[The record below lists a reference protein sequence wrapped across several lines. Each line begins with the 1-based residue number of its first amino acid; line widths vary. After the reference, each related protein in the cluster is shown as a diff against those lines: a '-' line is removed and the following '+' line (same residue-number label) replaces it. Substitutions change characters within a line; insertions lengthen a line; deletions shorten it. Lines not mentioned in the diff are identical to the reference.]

1 MVHCTTRFCI
11 HFRPV
16 AERGP
21 IIRIDNISSR
31 DQELLTGR
39 RGFLKGM
46 LGAGAFVL
54 SVRMMPEDLFGA
66 APDVSASDA
75 MAKALL
81 QPNVYLAI
89 DTDGTAYVIAH
100 RSEMGSGSRT
110 ALPRIVADELDAD
123 WARVKIVQAIGD
135 EKYGDQDTDGSHSVR
150 SFFDTLREAGATAR
164 LMLVRAAA
172 AQWGVPASE
181 CITNA
186 HIVEHKASGKKLGY
200 GELATA
206 AAKLDVPKKE
216 DVKLKARSEWRYI
229 GKGTTSYDLK
239 DMCTGKAGY
248 GQDTRMEGT
257 LYASVAHPPVF
268 GSSVKSVDDKAAL
281 SIAGVKQTA
290 TIDAFKPPVG
300 FQALG
305 GVAVLA
311 DNTWAAMQGRK
322 KLKIEW
328 EKSPHSIWNSDTYKK
343 ELQETARKPGKV
355 ARENGDVDAA
365 FAKGGKI
372 VEAEYYAPLL
382 AHASMEPPAAL
393 AVYRDGK
400 AEVWAATQGPQGARD
415 AVAQALGLKKEDV
428 TVHVTLLGGA
438 FGRKSFPDF
447 AVEAAVLAKKMGKPV
462 KVVWSR
468 EDDIKFDAY
477 HSVAAMYM
485 KAALGPDGR
494 PTAWLQRTVF
504 PPIGS
509 TFDPSANYSA
519 PDELGLGF
527 TDVPFALASFRAENG
542 PATAHTRIGWF
553 RSVANIYHAFGIH
566 SFADELA
573 HAAGRDPVEYL
584 LQLLGPDRVVARTE
598 LPKEFPNYGGDYE
611 QYPINT
617 SRFRRVLT
625 LAAEK
630 AGWGKQKPG
639 NGFGMGIAV
648 HRSFLTYVATVVQVQ
663 VNNAGQV
670 QVHRVDT
677 ALDAGT
683 IVNPEMIRQQVEGA
697 AVMGISLS
705 FYGEITATNGVIDQ
719 SNFDGFQMARI
730 NNAPR
735 ETNTYVVPS
744 DAPPAGI
751 GVPPLP
757 PFAPALCNAIFFAS
771 WKRIRALPLFQACL
785 VLRPYRCSPS

>member
-1 MVHCTTRFCI
+1 M
-11 HFRPV
+11 
-16 AERGP
+16 
-21 IIRIDNISSR
+21 IRIENISGCDR
-31 DQELLTGR
+31 ELLNGR

-54 SVRMMPEDLFGA
+54 SVRLLPDSLFGA
-66 APDVSASDA
+66 NEHLSTADAAMKAP
-75 MAKALL
+75 L

-89 DTDGTAYVIAH
+89 DADGTSYIIAH

-123 WARVKIVQAIGD
+123 WSRVKLVQATGD

-172 AQWGVPASE
+172 AQWKVPAAE
-181 CITNA
+181 CTTSPNV
-186 HIVEHKASGKKLGY
+186 VEHKTSGKKLGY
-200 GELATA
+200 GELAA
-206 AAKLDVPKKE
+206 AASKLDVPKKE
-216 DVKLKARSEWRYI
+216 EVKLKARGEWRYI
-229 GKGTTSYDLK
+229 GKDTKSYDLK

-248 GQDTRMEGT
+248 GQDTHIEGM

-281 SIAGVKQTA
+281 SVAGVKKTE
-290 TIDAFKPPVG
+290 TIEAFKPPIG

-328 EKSPHSIWNSDTYKK
+328 EKSPHSVWNSDAYKK
-343 ELQETARKPGKV
+343 ELQETASKPGKV
-355 ARENGDVDAA
+355 VRENGNVDAA
-365 FAKGGKI
+365 FTKGGKI

-400 AEVWAATQGPQGARD
+400 VEAWAATQNPQGARD
-415 AVAQALGLKKEDV
+415 AIAQAVGLKKEDV
-428 TVHVTLLGGA
+428 TVNVTLLGGA

-447 AVEAAVLAKKMGKPV
+447 VVEAAVLSKKTGKPV

-468 EDDIKFDAY
+468 EDDIKFDVY

-485 KAALGPDGR
+485 KAALGADGT

-509 TFDPSANYSA
+509 TFDASANYSA

-527 TDVPFALASFRAENG
+527 TDVPFAVPNLRAENG
-542 PATAHTRIGWF
+542 PATAHVRIGWL

-573 HAAGRDPVEYL
+573 HAAGKDPVEYL
-584 LQLLGPDRVVARTE
+584 LRLLGPGRII
-598 LPKEFPNYGGDYE
+598 PKEEIGKDYPNYDGDYE
-611 QYPINT
+611 QYPIDT
-617 SRFRRVLT
+617 ARFRRVLS

-630 AGWGKQKPG
+630 SGWGKQKLG
-639 NGFGMGIAV
+639 NGFGMGVAM

-663 VNNAGQV
+663 VNDAGQV
-670 QVHRVDT
+670 QVKRVDT

-683 IVNPEMIRQQVEGA
+683 VVNPEMVRQQFEGA
-697 AVMGISLS
+697 AVMGTSLS
-705 FYGEITATNGVIDQ
+705 YYGEITATNGVIDQ
-719 SNFDGFQMARI
+719 SNFDSYQMARM

-735 ETNTYVVPS
+735 ETNVYIVPS
-744 DAPPAGI
+744 EAPPAGI
-751 GVPPLP
+751 GEPGLP
-757 PFAPALCNAIFFAS
+757 PFAPALCNAIFAATG
-771 WKRIRALPLFQACL
+771 KRIRELPLSKAGL
-785 VLRPYRCSPS
+785 A